1 MVTAGL
7 TGHDGMV
14 ESSMAKQKKGRLVQ
28 AMVLE
33 RWSKSAMSRM
43 DLARAVRSISPSH
56 LNRYLAGRNDVY
68 MRERTVEAVLA
79 ALADGPQGPKQ
90 AAMERSL

>member
-1 MVTAGL
+1 MT
-7 TGHDGMV
+7 
-14 ESSMAKQKKGRLVQ
+14 KKNRRYVQ

-33 RWSKSAMSRM
+33 RWAKSAMSRM

-79 ALADGPQGPKQ
+79 ALADGPQGPKV
-90 AAMERSL
+90 AAMTKENL